1 MPSLST
7 PANYERDLRPDKTAC
22 PVEAGDVRPSARLRT
37 SQAVEAPVSRPADFP
52 AVEEFLQLLARAV
65 RQFHTYPATSPLCT
79 DAISAC
85 HKVLASLDGRDRV
98 ACRVTPRELIV
109 DDIGIGAGTVVEHE
123 IVRRLHRAHVAAL
136 DVDRTAS
143 RRDLSRFST
152 DVLRCDDLVK
162 TKTTLAELLAEH
174 GVETIAPHLAQRP
187 EMLDIGTPL
196 ASRSQ
201 LVTRERHRRQALLAA
216 AGPASYLYPPD
227 KGWVRLDPSS
237 IFDTISLVDL
247 AILVDDPADIAA
259 MLLRLTDDEAGA
271 ESRDGA
277 LQQKF
282 SDVATLLAALDPPL
296 ARVMFSKLARAVL
309 DLAPE
314 RRTDLLRRTILPG
327 LLDGRADGTV
337 LRDFP
342 NVDLA
347 ESLCL
352 LMDLETAAPEL
363 LTTAMDR
370 LDLPA
375 DRRQEVAPLMEARL
389 RGDHAAA
396 AAAGTRAPDIDRHVS
411 RLIRIN
417 PTEGKSFADFAAF
430 DLSIDDET
438 TATLGRVQ
446 ESIVRTDMPV
456 AQLAF
461 LLNLVR
467 LEPNPAL
474 ADAFLRR
481 SLTALAELERA
492 GRQRELAAWAAQYAR
507 LAGALRQSRPDVADA
522 ISYALAAFCTP
533 DRALA
538 LLDLYAADA
547 DGRARANVL
556 VEAFGVALA
565 PAFVVL
571 LDDPDMRTRARA
583 LVPLMCEHGR
593 LLAPALA
600 VRLGAGGA
608 GAARAIIKV
617 LGFAGPGYE
626 DPLAEQLQDGDDQT
640 AREALH
646 ALAHIGSMR
655 AAGIVGVH
663 LRRGA
668 SSVRAAAEEALR
680 HFPPAAAA
688 AALRDLLASREFIV
702 KHPQIAGR
710 LLDRA
715 DQAGLTDLQ
724 PAMRA
729 LVPLR
734 FHFWNPALVRV
745 GIKARTMIGP
755 R

>member
-1 MPSLST
+1 
-7 PANYERDLRPDKTAC
+7 
-22 PVEAGDVRPSARLRT
+22 
-37 SQAVEAPVSRPADFP
+37 VEAPVSRPADFP

-65 RQFHTYPATSPLCT
+65 RQFHTYPATSPLCI

-109 DDIGIGAGTVVEHE
+109 NDIGTGGGTIVEHE
-123 IVRRLHRAHVAAL
+123 VVRRLHRAHVAAL
-136 DVDRTAS
+136 DIDRIAS
-143 RRDLSRFST
+143 PRDLSRFST
-152 DVLRCDDLVK
+152 DVLRCDDLGR

-174 GVETIAPHLAQRP
+174 GVETIAPHLVQRR
-187 EMLDIGTPL
+187 EMLEVGTPL
-196 ASRSQ
+196 ATRTH
-201 LVTRERHRRQALLAA
+201 LVTRERRRRQTLLAA

-227 KGWVRLDPSS
+227 KGWVRLDPAA

-247 AILVDDPADIAA
+247 AILVDDPGDIAA

-282 SDVATLLAALDPPL
+282 SDVATLLGALDPPL

-309 DLAPE
+309 DLGPE
-314 RRTDLLRRTILPG
+314 RRTDLLRRKILPG
-327 LLDGRADGTV
+327 LLDGRAEGAV

-342 NVDLA
+342 DVDLA

-363 LTTAMDR
+363 LTTALDR

-375 DRRQEVAPLMEARL
+375 DRRQVVAPMMEARL
-389 RGDHAAA
+389 RAGETAAA
-396 AAAGTRAPDIDRHVS
+396 PAGAAGKDPDIHRHVR
-411 RLIRIN
+411 RLIRVS
-417 PTEGKSFADFAAF
+417 PSEGKSFADFAAF
-430 DLSIDDET
+430 DLSIDEQT
-438 TATLGRVQ
+438 TATLGRIQ
-446 ESIVRTDMPV
+446 ESIARTDLPV
-456 AQLAF
+456 AQLQF

-467 LEPNPAL
+467 LEPNPAV

-492 GRQRELAAWAAQYAR
+492 ARQQELAEWTAHYGV
-507 LAGALRQSRPDVADA
+507 LADTLRASRPDVADA
-522 ISYALAAFCTP
+522 ISNALAAFCTP
-533 DRALA
+533 ERAIA
-538 LLDLYAADA
+538 LSDLYATDA
-547 DGRARANVL
+547 DGQARANEL
-556 VEAFGVALA
+556 VAAFGAAMA
-565 PAFVVL
+565 PAFVAL
-571 LDDPDMRTRARA
+571 LDDPDLHTRARA
-583 LVPLMCEHGR
+583 LVPLMCAHGR

-600 VRLGAGGA
+600 ARLRHCGVA
-608 GAARAIIKV
+608 AARAIIKV

-626 DPLAEQLQDGDDQT
+626 QALAEQLQRRDDQT

-646 ALAHIGSMR
+646 ALAHIGSTR
-655 AAGIVGVH
+655 AAGIVGTH
-663 LRRGA
+663 LRAGA

-680 HFPPAAAA
+680 HFSPAAAA
-688 AALRDLLASREFIV
+688 AALRDLLGSREFILQ
-702 KHPQIAGR
+702 HPEIAVR
-710 LLDRA
+710 LLDLA
-715 DQAGLTDLQ
+715 EQTGLTDLQ

-734 FHFWNPALVRV
+734 FRFWNPALVRV
-745 GIKARTMIGP
+745 ALKARTMIGP

>member
-1 MPSLST
+1 M
-7 PANYERDLRPDKTAC
+7 
-22 PVEAGDVRPSARLRT
+22 
-37 SQAVEAPVSRPADFP
+37 
-52 AVEEFLQLLARAV
+52 
-65 RQFHTYPATSPLCT
+65 
-79 DAISAC
+79 
-85 HKVLASLDGRDRV
+85 LASLDGRDRL

-109 DDIGIGAGTVVEHE
+109 DDIGIGAGTIVEHE
-123 IVRRLHRAHVAAL
+123 IVRRLHRTHVAAL
-136 DVDRTAS
+136 DIDRTAS
-143 RRDLSRFST
+143 PRDLSRFST

-187 EMLDIGTPL
+187 EMLEVGAPL
-196 ASRSQ
+196 ASRSH

-309 DLAPE
+309 DLGPE

-327 LLDGRADGTV
+327 LLDGRADGAV

-363 LTTAMDR
+363 LTTALDR

-389 RGDHAAA
+389 RGDAR
-396 AAAGTRAPDIDRHVS
+396 GRRRAPAHASRTSTVTSS

-417 PTEGKSFADFAAF
+417 PSAGKSFADFAAF

-438 TATLGRVQ
+438 TAALGRVQ

-492 GRQRELAAWAAQYAR
+492 RPS
-507 LAGALRQSRPDVADA
+507 AGPRGV
-522 ISYALAAFCTP
+522 
-533 DRALA
+533 
-538 LLDLYAADA
+538 
-547 DGRARANVL
+547 GRAVR
-556 VEAFGVALA
+556 
-565 PAFVVL
+565 PA
-571 LDDPDMRTRARA
+571 R
-583 LVPLMCEHGR
+583 G
-593 LLAPALA
+593 
-600 VRLGAGGA
+600 
-608 GAARAIIKV
+608 
-617 LGFAGPGYE
+617 
-626 DPLAEQLQDGDDQT
+626 
-640 AREALH
+640 
-646 ALAHIGSMR
+646 R
-655 AAGIVGVH
+655 AAPV
-663 LRRGA
+663 
-668 SSVRAAAEEALR
+668 AAGCGR
-680 HFPPAAAA
+680 
-688 AALRDLLASREFIV
+688 RDLEC
-702 KHPQIAGR
+702 AGR
-710 LLDRA
+710 LLHA
-715 DQAGLTDLQ
+715 
-724 PAMRA
+724 
-729 LVPLR
+729 
-734 FHFWNPALVRV
+734 
-745 GIKARTMIGP
+745 
-755 R
+755 

>member
-7 PANYERDLRPDKTAC
+7 PVTYERDLRQDKTAR
-22 PVEAGDVRPSARLRT
+22 PAGAGDVRTGARART
-37 SQAVEAPVSRPADFP
+37 GQAMAEAPVSRPADFP

-85 HKVLASLDGRDRV
+85 HKVLASLEGRDRL

-109 DDIGIGAGTVVEHE
+109 DDIGIGAGTIVEHE
-123 IVRRLHRAHVAAL
+123 IVRRLHRSHVAAL
-136 DVDRTAS
+136 DVDRIAS
-143 RRDLSRFST
+143 QRDLSRFST
-152 DVLRCDDLVK
+152 DVLRCDDLGK

-174 GVETIAPHLAQRP
+174 GVETIAPHLAHRP
-187 EMLDIGTPL
+187 EMLEVGTPL
-196 ASRSQ
+196 ASRSD
-201 LVTRERHRRQALLAA
+201 LVTRERRRRQALMAA

-309 DLAPE
+309 DLGPE
-314 RRTDLLRRTILPG
+314 RRTDLLRRTILPA
-327 LLDGRADGTV
+327 LLDGRADGAV

-363 LTTAMDR
+363 LTTALDR

-375 DRRQEVAPLMEARL
+375 DRRQAVAPLMEAHL
-389 RGDHAAA
+389 RGGDVAAA
-396 AAAGTRAPDIDRHVS
+396 AKAGTREPDIDRHVG
-411 RLIRIN
+411 RLIRVN
-417 PTEGKSFADFAAF
+417 PSAGKSFADFAAF
-430 DLSIDDET
+430 DLSIDDQT
-438 TATLGRVQ
+438 TATLGRIQ

-481 SLTALAELERA
+481 SLD
-492 GRQRELAAWAAQYAR
+492 GAR
-507 LAGALRQSRPDVADA
+507 
-522 ISYALAAFCTP
+522 
-533 DRALA
+533 
-538 LLDLYAADA
+538 
-547 DGRARANVL
+547 RARA
-556 VEAFGVALA
+556 
-565 PAFVVL
+565 
-571 LDDPDMRTRARA
+571 
-583 LVPLMCEHGR
+583 
-593 LLAPALA
+593 
-600 VRLGAGGA
+600 
-608 GAARAIIKV
+608 
-617 LGFAGPGYE
+617 
-626 DPLAEQLQDGDDQT
+626 
-640 AREALH
+640 
-646 ALAHIGSMR
+646 
-655 AAGIVGVH
+655 
-663 LRRGA
+663 RGA
-668 SSVRAAAEEALR
+668 SAGPRGVGRAVRPARRCAA
-680 HFPPAAAA
+680 PVAAGCGR
-688 AALRDLLASREFIV
+688 RDREC
-702 KHPQIAGR
+702 AGR
-710 LLDRA
+710 LLHA
-715 DQAGLTDLQ
+715 
-724 PAMRA
+724 
-729 LVPLR
+729 
-734 FHFWNPALVRV
+734 
-745 GIKARTMIGP
+745 
-755 R
+755 